1 MIRFTSINR
10 LIMTPVLA
18 IIAILVLLNAG
29 SLGIAFSLMSKI
41 EHVEQTNVL
50 HERLVSEAL
59 NEFKTQVQEW
69 KNVLLRGASDKDRE
83 KYWSRF
89 QDRETEVQKTLRQL
103 AGNNELNPD
112 SAVLIEQFLLT
123 HQEMGKKYREG
134 YQAFVAAGYNPHT
147 GDTFVRGIDREP
159 ADLLQQATEQ
169 IATATRLAKDNVT
182 TETRRQL
189 WLVMGLSVVL
199 SGLCVFYLISN
210 LRRNIVKPTREIATC
225 LQKMEQKDYDYRLD
239 YRSDHELGLVASA
252 TRHLQS
258 KLKDTVTIL
267 SDAQHQIRQSHDIL
281 EDVSSAIAKG
291 ASDQHVSSDSL
302 AQVNE
307 KLDLI
312 VKGLVAITSQVSV
325 ASGHSQQQ
333 VKACYSTFDA
343 ANKGFAELART
354 VSSASQIVNDLQ
366 ARSASILTV
375 VNVINEIADQTNL
388 LALNAAIEA
397 ARAGEHGR
405 GFAVVA
411 DEVRALA
418 AKTQQS
424 TQQINAILSAF
435 EADAAK
441 AVNAMDSGQRH
452 ADVNARSAQHALA
465 LLNELVNYINETQ
478 SVVVALEDAANDQ
491 SSIQHQLDGVIAKV
505 MRSAKDYQRLSQSNN
520 ISEAINMM
528 SKNVMSV
535 VSALSRER

>member
-29 SLGIAFSLMSKI
+29 SLTIAFSLMSDI
-41 EHVEQTNVL
+41 DQVEQTNVV

-59 NEFKTQVQEW
+59 TEFKTQVQEW

-89 QDRETEVQKTLRQL
+89 QAREAEVQGILRKLVAGEELKT
-103 AGNNELNPD
+103 D
-112 SAVLIEQFLLT
+112 SASLIDRFLT
-123 HQEMGKKYREG
+123 AHKQMGVKYREG
-134 YQAFVAAGYNPHT
+134 FEAFVAAGYNPHT

-159 ADLLQQATEQ
+159 ADLLQQATDQ
-169 IATATRLAKDNVT
+169 IAQATRQAKEQVT
-182 TETRRQL
+182 AQTSQRL
-189 WLVMGLSVVL
+189 WLIMGLSVVL
-199 SGLCVFYLISN
+199 SGLCIVYLITN

-225 LQKMEQKDYDYRLD
+225 LQRMEQKDYDYRLE

-252 TRHLQS
+252 TRHLQN
-258 KLKDTVTIL
+258 KLQDTVTIL

-291 ASDQHVSSDSL
+291 ASDQHTSSDSL
-302 AQVNE
+302 AQAND
-307 KLDLI
+307 KLDEI
-312 VKGLVAITSQVSV
+312 VKGLATITSQVSV

-333 VKACYSTFDA
+333 VQQCYTTFDS
-343 ANKGFAELART
+343 ANKGFAELAKT
-354 VSSASQIVNDLQ
+354 VASASQIVNELQ

-424 TQQINAILSAF
+424 TQEINAILSAF
-435 EADAAK
+435 EADASK
-441 AVNAMDSGQRH
+441 AVSAMASGQQH
-452 ADVNARSAQHALA
+452 ADMNAKSAQQALA
-465 LLNELVNYINETQ
+465 LLNELVRYIDETQ
-478 SVVVALEDAANDQ
+478 SVVGALEEAANDQ
-491 SSIQHQLDGVIAKV
+491 
-505 MRSAKDYQRLSQSNN
+505 
-520 ISEAINMM
+520 
-528 SKNVMSV
+528 
-535 VSALSRER
+535 

>member
-18 IIAILVLLNAG
+18 IIAVLVLLNAG
-29 SLGIAFSLMSKI
+29 SLTIAFSLMNDI
-41 EHVEQTNVL
+41 ERVEQTNVV

-89 QDRETEVQKTLRQL
+89 QSREADVQGILRKL
-103 AGNNELNPD
+103 VAGEELNTD
-112 SAVLIEQFLLT
+112 SASLIDRFLT
-123 HQEMGKKYREG
+123 AHKQMGIKYREG
-134 YQAFVAAGYNPHT
+134 YEAFVAGGYNPNT

-159 ADLLQQATEQ
+159 AELLQQATDQ
-169 IATATRLAKDNVT
+169 IAQSTREAKEQVTAQTSQR
-182 TETRRQL
+182 L
-189 WLVMGLSVVL
+189 WLIMGLSIVL
-199 SGLCVFYLISN
+199 SGLCIVYLITN

-225 LQKMEQKDYDYRLD
+225 LQKMEQKDYDYRLE

-252 TRHLQS
+252 TRHLQN
-258 KLKDTVTIL
+258 KLQDTVTIL

-291 ASDQHVSSDSL
+291 ASDQHTSSDSL
-302 AQVNE
+302 AQAND
-307 KLDLI
+307 KLDEI
-312 VKGLVAITSQVSV
+312 VKGLVTITSQVSV
-325 ASGHSQQQ
+325 ASSHSQQQ
-333 VKACYSTFDA
+333 VQECYTTFDS

-354 VSSASQIVNDLQ
+354 VASASQIVNELQ

-424 TQQINAILSAF
+424 TQEINAILSAF
-435 EADAAK
+435 EADASK
-441 AVNAMDSGQRH
+441 AVSAMESGQQH
-452 ADVNARSAQHALA
+452 ADVNAQSAQQALA
-465 LLNELVNYINETQ
+465 LLDELVRYIDETQ
-478 SVVVALEDAANDQ
+478 SVVGALEEAANDQ
-491 SSIQHQLDGVIAKV
+491 SSIQRQLDGVIARV
-505 MRSAKDYQRLSQSNN
+505 MSSAEDYKSLSQSNN

-535 VSALSRER
+535 VSALSR

>member
-18 IIAILVLLNAG
+18 IIAVLVLLNAG
-29 SLGIAFSLMSKI
+29 SLTIAFSLMSDI
-41 EHVEQTNVL
+41 EQVEQTNVV
-50 HERLVSEAL
+50 HERLVSDAL
-59 NEFKTQVQEW
+59 TEFKTQVQEW

-89 QDRETEVQKTLRQL
+89 QAREADVQEILRKL
-103 AGNNELNPD
+103 MAGEELNTD
-112 SAVLIEQFLLT
+112 SASLIDRFLT
-123 HQEMGKKYREG
+123 AHKTMGVKYREG
-134 YQAFVAAGYNPHT
+134 YEAFVSAGYSPYT
-147 GDTFVRGIDREP
+147 GDTFVRGIDQI
-159 ADLLQQATEQ
+159 AQATRQAKEQ
-169 IATATRLAKDNVT
+169 VTAQTSQR
-182 TETRRQL
+182 L
-189 WLVMGLSVVL
+189 WLIMGLSIVL
-199 SGLCVFYLISN
+199 SGLCIVYLITN

-225 LQKMEQKDYDYRLD
+225 LQKMEQKDYDYRLE
-239 YRSDHELGLVASA
+239 YRSEHELGLVASA
-252 TRHLQS
+252 TRHLQN
-258 KLKDTVTIL
+258 KLQDTVTIL
-267 SDAQHQIRQSHDIL
+267 SDAQDQIRQSHDIL

-291 ASDQHVSSDSL
+291 ASDQHTSSDSL
-302 AQVNE
+302 AQAND
-307 KLDLI
+307 KLDEI
-312 VKGLVAITSQVSV
+312 VKGLVTITSQVSV
-325 ASGHSQQQ
+325 ASSHSQQQ
-333 VKACYSTFDA
+333 VQECYTTFDS

-354 VSSASQIVNDLQ
+354 VASASQIVNELQ

-424 TQQINAILSAF
+424 TQEINAILSAF
-435 EADAAK
+435 EADASK
-441 AVNAMDSGQRH
+441 AVSAMASGQQH
-452 ADVNARSAQHALA
+452 ADVNAQSAQQALA
-465 LLNELVNYINETQ
+465 LLNELVRYIDETQ
-478 SVVVALEDAANDQ
+478 SVVGALEEAANDQ
-491 SSIQHQLDGVIAKV
+491 SSIQRQLDGVIARV
-505 MRSAKDYQRLSQSNN
+505 MSSAEDYKSLSQSNN

-535 VSALSRER
+535 VSALSR

>member
-18 IIAILVLLNAG
+18 IIAVLVLLNAG
-29 SLGIAFSLMSKI
+29 SLTIAFSLMNDI
-41 EHVEQTNVL
+41 ELVEQTNVV

-59 NEFKTQVQEW
+59 TEFKTQVQEW

-89 QDRETEVQKTLRQL
+89 QSREADVQSTLRKL
-103 AGNNELNPD
+103 VAGAELNAD
-112 SAVLIEQFLLT
+112 SLGLIEQFLRA
-123 HQEMGKKYREG
+123 HQQMGKKYREG
-134 YQAFVAAGYNPHT
+134 FQAFVAAGYNPHT

-159 ADLLQQATEQ
+159 ADLLQQATDR
-169 IATATRLAKDNVT
+169 IALATQQAKQRVTA
-182 TETRRQL
+182 ETSQRL
-189 WLVMGLSVVL
+189 WLIMGLSVVL
-199 SGLCVFYLISN
+199 SGLCIFYLITN

-225 LQKMEQKDYDYRLD
+225 LQKMEQKDYDYRLE
-239 YRSDHELGLVASA
+239 YRSDHELGQVASA
-252 TRHLQS
+252 TRHLQK
-258 KLKDTVTIL
+258 KLQDTVTIL
-267 SDAQHQIRQSHDIL
+267 SDAQYQIRQSHDIL

-291 ASDQHVSSDSL
+291 ASDQHTSSDSL
-302 AQVNE
+302 AQANE
-307 KLDLI
+307 KLDEI
-312 VKGLVAITSQVSV
+312 VKGLVTITSQVSV

-333 VKACYSTFDA
+333 VQECYTTFDS

-354 VSSASQIVNDLQ
+354 VSSASQIVNELQ

-435 EADAAK
+435 EADASK
-441 AVNAMDSGQRH
+441 AVTAMASGQQH
-452 ADVNARSAQHALA
+452 ADVNAKSAQQALA
-465 LLNELVNYINETQ
+465 LLNELVRYIDETQ
-478 SVVVALEDAANDQ
+478 SVVGALEEAANDQ

-505 MRSAKDYQRLSQSNN
+505 MRSAEDYKRLSQSNH

-535 VSALSRER
+535 VSALSR

>member
-1 MIRFTSINR
+1 MIQFTSINR
-10 LIMTPVLA
+10 LVMTPVLA
-18 IIAILVLLNAG
+18 IIAILVLLNAA
-29 SLGIAFSLMSKI
+29 SLTIAFSLMSDI
-41 EHVEQTNVL
+41 EQVEQTNVV

-89 QDRETEVQKTLRQL
+89 QAREADVQAILRKL
-103 AGNNELNPD
+103 VAGAELNAD
-112 SAVLIEQFLLT
+112 SAGLIDRFLT
-123 HQEMGKKYREG
+123 AHKQMGTKYREG
-134 YQAFVAAGYNPHT
+134 YEAFVAAGFNPHT

-159 ADLLQQATEQ
+159 ADLLQQATNQ
-169 IATATRLAKDNVT
+169 IAQATRQAKEQVT
-182 TETRRQL
+182 TQTSQRL
-189 WLVMGLSVVL
+189 WLIMGLSIVL
-199 SGLCVFYLISN
+199 SGLCIVYLITN

-225 LQKMEQKDYDYRLD
+225 LQKMEQKDYDYRLE

-252 TRHLQS
+252 TRHLQN
-258 KLKDTVTIL
+258 KLQDTVTIL
-267 SDAQHQIRQSHDIL
+267 SDAQYQIRQSHDIL

-291 ASDQHVSSDSL
+291 ASDQHTSSDSL
-302 AQVNE
+302 AQAND
-307 KLDLI
+307 KLDEI
-312 VKGLVAITSQVSV
+312 VKGLVTITSQVSV

-333 VKACYSTFDA
+333 AQECYTTFDS
-343 ANKGFAELART
+343 ANKGFAELAKT
-354 VSSASQIVNDLQ
+354 VASASQIVNELQ

-424 TQQINAILSAF
+424 TQEINAILSAF
-435 EADAAK
+435 EADASK
-441 AVNAMDSGQRH
+441 AVSAMASGQQH
-452 ADVNARSAQHALA
+452 ADVNAQSAQQALA
-465 LLNELVNYINETQ
+465 LLNELVRYIEETQ
-478 SVVVALEDAANDQ
+478 NVVGALEDAANDQ
-491 SSIQHQLDGVIAKV
+491 SIIQRQLDGVIARV
-505 MRSAKDYQRLSQSNN
+505 MSSAEDYKSLSQSNN

-535 VSALSRER
+535 VSALSR

>member
-18 IIAILVLLNAG
+18 IIAVLVLLNAG
-29 SLGIAFSLMSKI
+29 SLTIAFSLMSDI
-41 EHVEQTNVL
+41 EQVEQTNVV

-59 NEFKTQVQEW
+59 TEFKTQVQEW
-69 KNVLLRGASDKDRE
+69 KNVLLRGASEQDRE

-89 QDRETEVQKTLRQL
+89 QAREAEVQAILRKL
-103 AGNNELNPD
+103 VAGAELNAD
-112 SAVLIEQFLLT
+112 SADLIDRFLT
-123 HQEMGKKYREG
+123 AHQQMGIKYREG
-134 YQAFVAAGYNPHT
+134 YEAFVAAGYNPHT

-159 ADLLQQATEQ
+159 ADLLQQATDQ
-169 IATATRLAKDNVT
+169 IAQATRQAKEQVT
-182 TETRRQL
+182 AQTSQRL
-189 WLVMGLSVVL
+189 WLIMGLSIVL
-199 SGLCVFYLISN
+199 SGLCIVYLITN

-225 LQKMEQKDYDYRLD
+225 LQKMEQKDYDYRLE

-252 TRHLQS
+252 TRHLQN
-258 KLKDTVTIL
+258 KLQDTVTIL

-291 ASDQHVSSDSL
+291 ASDQHTSSDSL
-302 AQVNE
+302 AHAND
-307 KLDLI
+307 KLDAI

-325 ASGHSQQQ
+325 ASGESQQQ
-333 VKACYSTFDA
+333 VQECYITFDS
-343 ANKGFAELART
+343 ANKGFAELAKT
-354 VSSASQIVNDLQ
+354 VASASQIVNELQ
-366 ARSASILTV
+366 VRSASILTV

-424 TQQINAILSAF
+424 TQEINAILSAF
-435 EADAAK
+435 EADASK
-441 AVNAMDSGQRH
+441 AVAAMESGQQH
-452 ADVNARSAQHALA
+452 ADVNAQSAQQALA
-465 LLNELVNYINETQ
+465 LLNELVRYIDETQ
-478 SVVVALEDAANDQ
+478 SVVGALEEAANEQ
-491 SSIQHQLDGVIAKV
+491 SSIQRQLDEVIARV
-505 MRSAKDYQRLSQSNN
+505 MSSAEDYKSLSQSNN

-535 VSALSRER
+535 VSALSR

>member
-18 IIAILVLLNAG
+18 IIAVLVLLNAG
-29 SLGIAFSLMSKI
+29 SLTIAFSLMSDI
-41 EHVEQTNVL
+41 EQVEQTNVV
-50 HERLVSEAL
+50 HERLVSDAL
-59 NEFKTQVQEW
+59 TEFKTQVQEW

-89 QDRETEVQKTLRQL
+89 QAREADVQEILRKL
-103 AGNNELNPD
+103 MAGEELNTD
-112 SAVLIEQFLLT
+112 SASLIDRFLT
-123 HQEMGKKYREG
+123 AHKTMGVKYREG
-134 YQAFVAAGYNPHT
+134 YEAFVSAGYSPYT

-159 ADLLQQATEQ
+159 ADLLQQATDQ
-169 IATATRLAKDNVT
+169 IAQATRQAKEQVT
-182 TETRRQL
+182 AQTSQRL
-189 WLVMGLSVVL
+189 WLIMGLSIVL
-199 SGLCVFYLISN
+199 SGLCIVYLITN

-225 LQKMEQKDYDYRLD
+225 LQKMEQKDYDYRLE
-239 YRSDHELGLVASA
+239 YRSEHELGLVASA
-252 TRHLQS
+252 TRHLQN
-258 KLKDTVTIL
+258 KLQDTVTIL
-267 SDAQHQIRQSHDIL
+267 SDAQDQIRQSHDIL

-291 ASDQHVSSDSL
+291 ASDQHTSSDSL
-302 AQVNE
+302 AQAND
-307 KLDLI
+307 KLDEI
-312 VKGLVAITSQVSV
+312 VKGLVTITSQVSV
-325 ASGHSQQQ
+325 ASSHSQQQ
-333 VKACYSTFDA
+333 VQECYTTFDS

-354 VSSASQIVNDLQ
+354 VASASQIVNELQ

-424 TQQINAILSAF
+424 TQEINAILSAF
-435 EADAAK
+435 EADASK
-441 AVNAMDSGQRH
+441 AVSAMASGQQH
-452 ADVNARSAQHALA
+452 ADVNAQSAQQALA
-465 LLNELVNYINETQ
+465 LLNELVRYIDETQ
-478 SVVVALEDAANDQ
+478 SVVGALEEAANDQ
-491 SSIQHQLDGVIAKV
+491 SSIQRQLDGVIARV
-505 MRSAKDYQRLSQSNN
+505 MSSAEDYKSLSQSNN

-535 VSALSRER
+535 VSALSR

>member
-29 SLGIAFSLMSKI
+29 SLTIAFSLMSDI
-41 EHVEQTNVL
+41 EQVEQTNVV
-50 HERLVSEAL
+50 HERLVSDAL
-59 NEFKTQVQEW
+59 TEFKTQVQEW

-89 QDRETEVQKTLRQL
+89 QAREADVQEILRKL
-103 AGNNELNPD
+103 MAGEELNTD
-112 SAVLIEQFLLT
+112 SASLIDRFLT
-123 HQEMGKKYREG
+123 AHKTMGVKYREG
-134 YQAFVAAGYNPHT
+134 YEAFVSAGYSPYT

-159 ADLLQQATEQ
+159 ADLLQQATDQ
-169 IATATRLAKDNVT
+169 IAQTTRQAKEQVTAQTSQR
-182 TETRRQL
+182 L
-189 WLVMGLSVVL
+189 WLIMGLSIVL
-199 SGLCVFYLISN
+199 SGLCIVYLITN

-225 LQKMEQKDYDYRLD
+225 LQKMEQKDYDYRLE

-252 TRHLQS
+252 TRHLQN
-258 KLKDTVTIL
+258 KLQDTVTIL

-291 ASDQHVSSDSL
+291 ASDQHTSSDSL
-302 AQVNE
+302 AQAND
-307 KLDLI
+307 KLDEI
-312 VKGLVAITSQVSV
+312 VKGLVTITSQVSV

-333 VKACYSTFDA
+333 AQECYTTFDS
-343 ANKGFAELART
+343 ANKGFAELAKT
-354 VSSASQIVNDLQ
+354 VASASQIVNELQ

-424 TQQINAILSAF
+424 TQEINAILSAF
-435 EADAAK
+435 EADASK
-441 AVNAMDSGQRH
+441 AVSAMASGQQH
-452 ADVNARSAQHALA
+452 ADVNAQSAQQALA
-465 LLNELVNYINETQ
+465 LLNELVRYIEETQ
-478 SVVVALEDAANDQ
+478 NVVGALEDAANDQ
-491 SSIQHQLDGVIAKV
+491 SIIQRQLDGVIARV
-505 MRSAKDYQRLSQSNN
+505 MSSAEDYKSLSQSNN

-535 VSALSRER
+535 VSALSR

>member
-29 SLGIAFSLMSKI
+29 SLTIAFSLMSDI
-41 EHVEQTNVL
+41 EQVEQTNVV
-50 HERLVSEAL
+50 HERLVSDAL
-59 NEFKTQVQEW
+59 TEFKTQVQEW

-89 QDRETEVQKTLRQL
+89 QAREADVQEILRKL
-103 AGNNELNPD
+103 MAGEELNTD
-112 SAVLIEQFLLT
+112 SASLIDRFLT
-123 HQEMGKKYREG
+123 AHKTMGVKYREG
-134 YQAFVAAGYNPHT
+134 YEAFVSAGYSPYT

-159 ADLLQQATEQ
+159 ADLLQQATDQ
-169 IATATRLAKDNVT
+169 IAQATRQAKEQVT
-182 TETRRQL
+182 AQTSQRL
-189 WLVMGLSVVL
+189 WLIMGLSIVL
-199 SGLCVFYLISN
+199 SGLCIVYLITN

-225 LQKMEQKDYDYRLD
+225 LQKMEQKDYDYRLE
-239 YRSDHELGLVASA
+239 YRSEHELGLVASA
-252 TRHLQS
+252 TRHLQN
-258 KLKDTVTIL
+258 KLQDTVTIL
-267 SDAQHQIRQSHDIL
+267 SDAQDQIRQSHDIL

-291 ASDQHVSSDSL
+291 ASDQHTSSDSL
-302 AQVNE
+302 AQAND
-307 KLDLI
+307 KLDEI
-312 VKGLVAITSQVSV
+312 VKGLVTITSQVSV
-325 ASGHSQQQ
+325 ASSHSQQQ
-333 VKACYSTFDA
+333 VQECYTTFDS

-354 VSSASQIVNDLQ
+354 VASASQIVNELQ

-424 TQQINAILSAF
+424 TQEINAILSAF
-435 EADAAK
+435 EADASK
-441 AVNAMDSGQRH
+441 AVSAMASGQQH
-452 ADVNARSAQHALA
+452 ADVNAQSAQQALA
-465 LLNELVNYINETQ
+465 LLNELVRYIDETQ
-478 SVVVALEDAANDQ
+478 SVVGALEEAANDQ
-491 SSIQHQLDGVIAKV
+491 SSIQRQLDGVIARV
-505 MRSAKDYQRLSQSNN
+505 MSSAEDYKALSQSNN

-535 VSALSRER
+535 VSALSR